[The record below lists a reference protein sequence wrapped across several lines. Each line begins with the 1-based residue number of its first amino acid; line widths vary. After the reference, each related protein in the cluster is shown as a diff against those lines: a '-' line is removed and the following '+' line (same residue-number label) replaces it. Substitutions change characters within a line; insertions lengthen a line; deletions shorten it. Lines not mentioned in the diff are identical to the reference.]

1 MNKKILSASD
11 DIGFNL
17 KVLAKEKESIRRK
30 LVVTA
35 EKLRLRAKQLAV
47 TAKEKESIRRKLVAT
62 VEKLRLRAKQLAV
75 TAKEKESI
83 RRQLVMTA
91 KEKERATKAVTNVLE
106 DLKIKEES
114 LIEINAKEEAI
125 LLSIGEGL
133 LATDEKGN
141 IILIN
146 KIGEELLGMKSEE
159 IMGKIFSEI
168 ISIEDEK
175 GVSIPLQKHP
185 ISMVL
190 ETGNATA
197 TSTYYYARKD
207 KTRFPMAVA
216 VAPIVLDFKIIG
228 TIKVFRDITREKE
241 IDKAKSEFVSLAS
254 HQLRTPL
261 TSISWYTEMIL
272 KGDVGDV
279 IPGQKK
285 YLEEIYQG
293 NQRMIELVNT
303 LLDVSRIELGTFK
316 VEPKPTDIIKLAES
330 VLNEQKVE
338 IEKNNLIITEN
349 FSKNVPIFSTDPK
362 LLRMVFQNLLSNAVA
377 YTPINGKI
385 EFAISFDGKKTIRIK
400 VSDTGYG
407 IPKNQ
412 QDQIFTKLFRADN
425 IRDKETDGTGLGLY
439 IVKSIVKNSGGE
451 IWFESEENKGTTFY
465 VSLPLAGMKEKEDTT

>member
-1 MNKKILSASD
+1 MNKKTIISASD
-11 DIGFNL
+11 DIVFNL
-17 KVLAKEKESIRRK
+17 KVLAKEKENIRRK
-30 LVVTA
+30 
-35 EKLRLRAKQLAV
+35 LAV
-47 TAKEKESIRRKLVAT
+47 TAKEKE
-62 VEKLRLRAKQLAV
+62 
-75 TAKEKESI
+75 
-83 RRQLVMTA
+83 
-91 KEKERATKAVTNVLE
+91 RATRAITNVLE

-146 KIGEELLGMKSEE
+146 KIGEELLGVKSKE
-159 IMGKIFSEI
+159 IMGKIFFGVI
-168 ISIEDEK
+168 PIEDEK
-175 GVSIPLQKHP
+175 GVSIPPQKHP

-197 TSTYYYARKD
+197 ISTYYYVRKD
-207 KTRFPMAVA
+207 KTRFPMAIA

-272 KGDVGDV
+272 KGDVGQVTSD
-279 IPGQKK
+279 QKK

-316 VEPKPTDIIKLAES
+316 IESRPTDIIKLAES

-385 EFAISFDGKKTIRIK
+385 EFAISFDGKETVRIK

-412 QDQIFTKLFRADN
+412 QNQIFTKLFRADN
-425 IRDKETDGTGLGLY
+425 IRDKDVDGTGLGLY

-465 VSLPLAGMKEKEDTT
+465 VSLPSAEMKEKKKKDTT